1 MNIGQIASSVAMQVM
16 QQPSSLGNGAA
27 GSPQRGALALVEAA
41 TATATATATAPQVSS
56 NGMVGSIIDTVA

>member
-41 TATATATATAPQVSS
+41 TATATATAPQVSS

>member
-41 TATATATATAPQVSS
+41 TATATAPQVSS